1 MIVRN
6 ARTGTVLAA
15 RAGRAATF
23 GARLFGLMGRRTLP
37 DGEALLIERC
47 AAIHTWFMRFP
58 IDVAFLDRE
67 HRMLRAVAG
76 LAPWRVRSRRGATA
90 TLELPSGAL
99 AKSET
104 REGDLLELEV

>member
-6 ARTGTVLAA
+6 ARTGAVLAA
-15 RAGRAATF
+15 RAERAATF
-23 GARLFGLMGRRTLP
+23 RARLFGLMGRRSLP
-37 DGEALLIERC
+37 DGGALLIENC

-67 HRMLRAVAG
+67 HRVLRMVAG
-76 LAPWRVRSRRGATA
+76 LAPWRVRSGPGAAA

-104 REGDLLELEV
+104 RAGDQLELEV

>member
-1 MIVRN
+1 VIVRN

-23 GARLFGLMGRRTLP
+23 GARLFGLMGRRSLP

-67 HRMLRAVAG
+67 HRVLRAASAV
-76 LAPWRVRSRRGATA
+76 APWRVRSCRGADA